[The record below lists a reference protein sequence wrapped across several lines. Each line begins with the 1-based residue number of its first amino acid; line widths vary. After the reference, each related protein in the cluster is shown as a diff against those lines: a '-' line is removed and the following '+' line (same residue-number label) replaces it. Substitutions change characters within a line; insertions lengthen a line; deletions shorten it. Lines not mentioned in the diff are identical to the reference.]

1 MKKRVCLHVYADA
14 WLEEQLERMAR
25 RTNRSLT
32 NTVIHIGKTYFQDE
46 LCAKRRAAETE
57 QLSAVISSRVAANT
71 ESSSSW

>member
-25 RTNRSLT
+25 RTNRSLK
-32 NTVIHIGKTYFQDE
+32 NTVIHICKTYFQDE
-46 LCAKRRAAETE
+46 LCVKRRDAETE
-57 QLSAVISSRVAANT
+57 RLSAVITSRVEANT